1 MRAGVR
7 AMSYTTPTPSGS
19 RSGRSKGSS
28 GKKKASDRSI
38 AGLKMKLQ
46 QYESRHGV
54 SSPKTAVVHNN
65 LAKAYA
71 IENDSDRSLPHLQ
84 KALEIFADNGKV
96 EHVERILDELANAW
110 VQWVGQILAT
120 VHAQDADGGGAKK
133 QPPRE
138 FPHGRKH
145 GQEVCAIAMLIKEKF
160 NRLPRDRP
168 GVQRALAAAD
178 RTHALVTQGLG
189 MLMHAAGDHKEAVV
203 HYQTALHA
211 YASGAGE
218 GLELEHRLHL
228 LRECLRKAHDGV
240 DLVSDVHSVEHDS
253 EATSTR
259 ESVRDEELGGQ
270 REERGGRGDR
280 DERYMGGDRLDS
292 NYVSSAPSEG
302 KTTTDD
308 NLAQELKR
316 INLEIEDDDAA
327 YASYGA
333 GGAGGCCGGRKDT
346 RNGAERNGNSCLF
359 GWFDASSGDTKKQRQ
374 SEFQQRADGVDLL

>member
-160 NRLPRDRP
+160 NRLPLGLRVGLRHQRLGTLIVLQER
-168 GVQRALAAAD
+168 GVDQL
-178 RTHALVTQGLG
+178 
-189 MLMHAAGDHKEAVV
+189 
-203 HYQTALHA
+203 
-211 YASGAGE
+211 
-218 GLELEHRLHL
+218 LHL
-228 LRECLRKAHDGV
+228 LGDFRRHGHDAELR
-240 DLVSDVHSVEHDS
+240 
-253 EATSTR
+253 
-259 ESVRDEELGGQ
+259 
-270 REERGGRGDR
+270 
-280 DERYMGGDRLDS
+280 
-292 NYVSSAPSEG
+292 
-302 KTTTDD
+302 
-308 NLAQELKR
+308 
-316 INLEIEDDDAA
+316 I
-327 YASYGA
+327 
-333 GGAGGCCGGRKDT
+333 
-346 RNGAERNGNSCLF
+346 
-359 GWFDASSGDTKKQRQ
+359 
-374 SEFQQRADGVDLL
+374 